1 MILVMSVEPG
11 YCGQKFHDE
20 AIPRVKNYKRLYP
33 DKIIEVDGGVSP
45 SNSKSLAK
53 AGADLLVAGSAIFK
67 SENPIDTIRQM
78 EES

>member
-1 MILVMSVEPG
+1 MSVEPG

-20 AIPRVKNYKRLYP
+20 SIARVKNYKKLYH

-45 SNSKSLAK
+45 SNSKVLAD

-67 SENPIDTIRQM
+67 SENPIDTIKQM
-78 EES
+78 KES